1 MFPVGDREYA
11 VSFTWQ
17 RIITETYSE
26 QGCSRVNTPGGWS
39 TFEIYPMSKGDI
51 QDLYVCQGSMWK
63 NTSPNKMRLYHFEVK
78 MNIINN
84 MPLMVL
90 EVLTTLR
97 TPEPKADHESNDMS
111 ILQK

>member
-1 MFPVGDREYA
+1 MAENHNRDLHRAGMLKGQHPWY
-11 VSFTWQ
+11 
-17 RIITETYSE
+17 
-26 QGCSRVNTPGGWS
+26 

-63 NTSPNKMRLYHFEVK
+63 NTSPDKIRLYPFEVK

-84 MPLMVL
+84 MPLMVP
-90 EVLTTLR
+90 EVSTTLR
-97 TPEPKADHESNDMS
+97 TPEPKADHESSDMS